1 MNNNKKIMNMST
13 KLIEFLSGHENGIV
27 IEKSGYEHSI
37 FNSQYQQAI
46 YTFDRLWGH
55 QHQSQDQLPDHS
67 VSPFAHGIDNQFSN
81 IIAFCGDR
89 GEGKSSC
96 MTSFATMLTDKSA
109 RDAASEV
116 LSLPKNLLRT
126 DEIEWV
132 DIIDPS
138 FFDKTHNL
146 LELLLGRMYK
156 NASLKNPYFSKE
168 NYLEGDASA
177 YRKLMEQFCI
187 VKKSIGMLTQNN
199 ILYDSIEEISDLAAG
214 INLREELRSLFQSY
228 LTFLKKE
235 CLLICIDDLDLNISE
250 GYKMAEMLRKYL
262 ICPECIILVA
272 VKVDQLIEIIATA
285 HKKEVNCAD
294 ITWGQCKL
302 MAQKYVAKLLPGGNR
317 IFMPSPTEICDAKI
331 YIKPDNGD
339 TRNVL
344 EYTVKERIV
353 QLIFQKT
360 GYVFYNGQYLSP
372 IIPQNLRNLRHLL
385 SMLESLPDA
394 RNEEWEDDETG
405 REVFRDYFFGTWAA
419 QLSPDDFQFAQQLST
434 YGDLSTM
441 NAFVVQYFVKRV
453 QEEGI
458 IIEKTD
464 LKDAYLDL
472 YANIAS
478 NKNSATN
485 ISFGDVM
492 FVIKLVNGISLNENL
507 QNLIFLIKTAYS
519 MRLYACYNV
528 ISESDEA
535 LYPSLENDVSIHQAD
550 KQYDRVNQLQRL
562 LNGSYFTYPQGS
574 LLSSKKQI
582 GNFRDHVTIDFGKI
596 ETLFSELLKAPSKE
610 TEEYLINLWLCEY
623 MALCII
629 RTTTEEEK
637 TEDKGLNRTN
647 KVPTYLGVLSSS
659 ANYAIFDFL
668 HPFYS
673 LCNIEYAYRRFD
685 GLIKK
690 IRPND
695 DYTLYDIAINNPK
708 SIMCQLF
715 GINNQGELKHE
726 YRHQLISDAVIRIT
740 DVQWAIYDELLRTRD
755 LHKNGDEAYI
765 MSYEDIINLHIKLYP
780 RKLEYGDKESPHE
793 LRFKWLSVL
802 IHCLKGE
809 ELTKQKQSILLD
821 KLGLLLHDSTENKLA
836 KELQDTYE
844 RILLWVTLNKFPKK
858 GKEVASLISKAI
870 GRDSATRRKVTTLLY
885 SIFDPKTI
893 YNRENV
899 TKQVPRIINLLL
911 EEGYFDSNGH

>member
-1 MNNNKKIMNMST
+1 MNMST
-13 KLIEFLSGHENGIV
+13 KLIRFLSGQENGIV
-27 IEKSGYEHSI
+27 IEKSGYENSI

-46 YTFDRLWGH
+46 NTFDRLWRR
-55 QHQSQDQLPDHS
+55 QQQLLNPS
-67 VSPFAHGIDNQFSN
+67 ISSFAHGIDNQFSN

-96 MTSFATMLTDKSA
+96 MTSFATMMTDKNA
-109 RDAASEV
+109 RNAASEV
-116 LSLPKNLLRT
+116 LSFPNNMIKPE
-126 DEIEWV
+126 EIEWME
-132 DIIDPS
+132 IIDPS

-156 NASLKNPYFSKE
+156 NASSKNPYFSKE
-168 NYLEGDASA
+168 NYMDGDAIA
-177 YRKLMEQFCI
+177 YRKLMEQFSN

-199 ILYDSIEEISDLAAG
+199 ILYDSLEEISDLAAG
-214 INLREELRSLFQSY
+214 INLRTELHTLFQQY
-228 LTFLKKE
+228 LSCLKKE

-262 ICPECIILVA
+262 ICPHCIILVA
-272 VKVDQLIEIIATA
+272 VKVDQLIDIIATA

-294 ITWGQCKL
+294 ITWEQCKL
-302 MAQKYVAKLLPGGNR
+302 MAQKYVAKLLPGGNK
-317 IFMPSPTEICDAKI
+317 IFMPSPTEICEAKI
-331 YIKPDNGD
+331 AINTDNDELGI
-339 TRNVL
+339 
-344 EYTVKERIV
+344 TVKERVV

-419 QLSPDDFQFAQQLST
+419 RLSPNDFQFAQQLST

-453 QEEGI
+453 REEGI
-458 IIEKTD
+458 DIEKTD
-464 LKDAYLDL
+464 IEDDHLKLF
-472 YANIAS
+472 ANIAS

-535 LYPSLENDVSIHQAD
+535 LYPSLENDVSIHRAD

-562 LNGSYFTYPQGS
+562 LNGSYFTYPQGC
-574 LLSSKKQI
+574 LLSSQ
-582 GNFRDHVTIDFGKI
+582 GEFRNYRDHGTIDFRRIK
-596 ETLFSELLKAPSKE
+596 TLFSNLLKAQSND

-623 MALCII
+623 MALCIT
-629 RTTTEEEK
+629 RTTTDEEQS
-637 TEDKGLNRTN
+637 EDKGLNRTN
-647 KVPTYLGVLSSS
+647 KVPTYLGVLSTT

-685 GLIKK
+685 ELTKMISQ
-690 IRPND
+690 ND
-695 DYTLYDIAINNPK
+695 DCSLYDIAINNPK
-708 SIMCQLF
+708 SILCQLY
-715 GINNQGELKHE
+715 GINNYGDFNKDA
-726 YRHQLISDAVIRIT
+726 RHQLISDAVIRIT
-740 DVQWAIYDELLRTRD
+740 DVQWAIYDELLRSRD
-755 LHKNGDEAYI
+755 LHKNGNEAYI
-765 MSYEDIINLHIKLYP
+765 MAYEDIINLRITLYP
-780 RKLEYGDKESPHE
+780 RRLGGGSKESPYVLE
-793 LRFKWLSVL
+793 FKWLSVL

-809 ELTKQKQSILLD
+809 ELTKQKPSILLD
-821 KLGLLLHDSTENKLA
+821 KIDSLLHDSEQDKLA
-836 KELQDTYE
+836 KIIQDTYKS
-844 RILLWVTLNKFPKK
+844 ILLLVTLNKFPKK
-858 GKEVASLISKAI
+858 GKEVASLISKAVES
-870 GRDSATRRKVTTLLY
+870 DSASRRRVTTLLY
-885 SIFDPKTI
+885 SIFNQKTI
-893 YNRENV
+893 YSKDEV
-899 TKQVPRIINLLL
+899 IKQIPQILSLLM
-911 EEGYFDSNGH
+911 EEGYINTNGH